1 MFAFLQKKIAVP
13 AQSTAFSC
21 AWDFYDGWLAIGASD
36 GFLKLLKLDT
46 NKNKPPEGT
55 APSNESIDIQNH
67 TGDVNIICWND
78 KYRKLTSCDSTGM
91 IIVFMKHN
99 GNWVE

>member
-21 AWDFYDGWLAIGASD
+21 AWDTYEGWLAIGASD

-46 NKNKPPEGT
+46 NRNK
-55 APSNESIDIQNH
+55 Q
-67 TGDVNIICWND
+67 
-78 KYRKLTSCDSTGM
+78 
-91 IIVFMKHN
+91 
-99 GNWVE
+99 